1 MKFNIGDTIKV
12 NVKGKLFNGLILE
25 IGENVLTVIYVGKTN
40 NNSAFAITDIFDK
53 EGNLIE

>member
-12 NVKGKLFNGLILE
+12 NVKGKVFNGLVLE

-40 NNSAFAITDIFDK
+40 SSSAFAITDIFDK